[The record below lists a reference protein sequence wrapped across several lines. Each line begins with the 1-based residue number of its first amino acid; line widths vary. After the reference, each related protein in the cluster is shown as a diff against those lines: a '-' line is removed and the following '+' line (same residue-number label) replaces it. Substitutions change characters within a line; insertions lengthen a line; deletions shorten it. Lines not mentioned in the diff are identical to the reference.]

1 MAPCGE
7 VAGAVASML
16 YALGFVGVFCAP
28 PSARFCAEPVVVSQG
43 PFVREVRLADGGERG
58 RVDVDVLAC
67 REEAGAAEAVCLAA
81 ERALRGAAW
90 PIDVDGVR
98 IASVDSGGAGPR
110 GRDGSERWL
119 WGFTLVCTVVR
130 HVG

>member
-1 MAPCGE
+1 MTPCGE

-16 YALGFVGVFCAP
+16 YALGFTGVFCAP
-28 PSARFCAEPVVVSQG
+28 PSAGFCAEPIVVSQG
-43 PFVREVRLADGGERG
+43 AFAREARLADGGERG

-67 REEAGAAEAVCLAA
+67 REDAGAAEAVCVVA
-81 ERALRGAAW
+81 ERALRGAVW

-98 IASVDSGGAGPR
+98 IASADSDGSGPR
-110 GRDGSERWL
+110 GRDGSGRWL

>member
-1 MAPCGE
+1 MVSCGD

-16 YALGFVGVFCAP
+16 FALGFAGVFCAP
-28 PSARFCAEPVVVSQG
+28 PSARCCAEPIVVSQG
-43 PFVREVRLADGGERG
+43 AFEREARLADGCERG
-58 RVDVDVLAC
+58 RVDIGVLVC
-67 REEAGAAEAVCLAA
+67 REEAGAAEAACLAA

-98 IASVDSGGAGPR
+98 ISSVDSDGAGPR
-110 GRDGSERWL
+110 GRDGSGRWL
-119 WGFTLVCTVVR
+119 WGFTLICTVVR